1 MEIHPE
7 RVLFHFIEKNKNM
20 DKPIENHSNNVGTLY
35 LAKTFV
41 LVNLGARKKQSVNG
55 LKEADL
61 N

>member
-1 MEIHPE
+1 
-7 RVLFHFIEKNKNM
+7 M

-41 LVNLGARKKQSVNG
+41 LVNLGAWKKQSVNG